1 MSKSVTGKIGQL
13 TPSGKLQGI
22 LIQRCISKRFEL
34 DGKPVYDWVS
44 FALAFR
50 GVANQLRHMLLNLWD
65 IWHVFCYYC
74 LSASCTADRWYEC
87 PLDGVRVAAMK
98 RWQPGLLLS

>member
-50 GVANQLRHMLLNLWD
+50 GLDALFPGTAPCDTAGM
-65 IWHVFCYYC
+65 C
-74 LSASCTADRWYEC
+74 SATTAYL
-87 PLDGVRVAAMK
+87 PAVR
-98 RWQPGLLLS
+98 LID